1 MKYVL
6 QERAM
11 SPHAVDW
18 AAGALEDG
26 VACGAGAGLASET
39 VAKRAWNGRAQVKR
53 MVWRR

>member
-1 MKYVL
+1 
-6 QERAM
+6 M